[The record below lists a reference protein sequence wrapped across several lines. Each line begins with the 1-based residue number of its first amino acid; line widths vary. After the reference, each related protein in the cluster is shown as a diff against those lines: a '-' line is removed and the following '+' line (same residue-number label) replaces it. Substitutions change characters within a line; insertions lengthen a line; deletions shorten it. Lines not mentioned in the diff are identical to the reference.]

1 MDDIKLHEITEFL
14 KELVSF
20 NTLKKDTS
28 EKDPLGKNVTKI
40 FDFIE
45 KKAKK
50 DKVGKVTRF
59 KNYAL
64 EIEIGKGNKVF
75 TIPVHLDIVPFEKN
89 NWETDPLKLSFKDDY
104 YYGRGSTDN
113 KGPGAILY
121 QIFKD
126 LKKENTKINQ
136 RVKLVFLGD
145 EETEWIGT
153 EYYLSKVDRK
163 PDAGFVPDA
172 DFPLIN
178 GEKGIHQGSY
188 VGKLIETMD
197 LNFDINVFKLRVG
210 NVINAVPGKMTID
223 LEFIGPNK
231 NKIIKDSLE
240 GLKYTVK
247 NNIYSINIEG
257 IPAHGSKPEKGRNA
271 FDKFICIFDKYK
283 FNKSFQIFL
292 DFYKEYFFQDNYG
305 KKIGFDSF
313 DDEMGP
319 TTLNKGIIE
328 YNRTD
333 FKIEYDI
340 RRTRTLESE
349 ELELKLDS
357 ILNNNYKR
365 KDIRIDKMIFESPKS
380 DLVKM
385 LLKSYKKITND
396 KDAKPFSI
404 GGGTYARAFPNTL
417 AFGPNLI
424 NDSEIKS
431 SNIHG
436 NNENIAKK
444 TIEINYKIYKD
455 VIINLTE

>member
-1 MDDIKLHEITEFL
+1 MDNIKLEEITNFL
-14 KELVSF
+14 SELISF

-28 EKDPLGKNVTKI
+28 TEHPLGKNITKI

-45 KKAKK
+45 KKANK
-50 DKVGKVTRF
+50 DKIGKITRF

-64 EIEIGKGNKVF
+64 EIEIGEGSKVF

-89 NWETDPLKLSFKDDY
+89 DWETDPLKLSFKNGY
-104 YYGRGSTDN
+104 YYGRGTTDN

-126 LKKENTKINQ
+126 LKSENKKIKQ

-145 EETEWIGT
+145 EETEWKGT
-153 EYYLSKVDRK
+153 EYYLSNVDRK
-163 PDAGFVPDA
+163 PDSGFVPDA

-188 VGKLIETMD
+188 VGTLIETMD
-197 LNFDINVFKLRVG
+197 LNFDINVFKLSAG
-210 NVINAVPGKMTID
+210 NVINAVPGKMKID
-223 LEFIGPNK
+223 LELIGPNK
-231 NKIIKDSLE
+231 NKIIRDSLE
-240 GLKYTVK
+240 GLKYTKK
-247 NNIYSINIEG
+247 NNIYSIVIEG
-257 IPAHGSKPEKGRNA
+257 IPSHGSKPDKGRNA

-283 FNKSFQIFL
+283 FNRSFQIFL
-292 DFYKEYFFQDNYG
+292 EFYKKYFFQDNYG

-333 FKIEYDI
+333 FKITYDI

-357 ILNNNYKR
+357 ILNDNNFKR
-365 KDIRIDKMIFESPKS
+365 KDIRIDKMIFESPNS
-380 DLVKM
+380 ELVKM
-385 LLKSYKKITND
+385 LLSSYIKITND
-396 KDAKPFSI
+396 KNARPFSI

-436 NNENIAKK
+436 NNENISKK
-444 TIEINYKIYKD
+444 AIEINYKIYKD
-455 VIINLTE
+455 VIINLS